1 MGGVFPGHSPA
12 GCYHVP
18 LAALLKLPDVGQQAL
33 GASGVAGGDDDQPS
47 QLNSAHEESWEVLK

>member
-18 LAALLKLPDVGQQAL
+18 LAALLKLPDGGSAL
-33 GASGVAGGDDDQPS
+33 GVSGEADGDDDQPS
-47 QLNSAHEESWEVLK
+47 WLNSAHKERSQGY